1 MLRRRLSHHPL
12 LRAAAALLL
21 CLLLAGCGEIILFSQ
36 IGETEANEMMAVL
49 IQRDIACRK
58 ESGKEDTWTLKV
70 PGTDF
75 ARAVELLKAQGYPR
89 QKFAKMG
96 EIFQKSGLVSSPT
109 EERIRY
115 MYALSQEI
123 SDTLT
128 HIDGVINARVHIVIP
143 NNDPLADK
151 IVPSS
156 CAVYIKYRMGFDLE
170 SLAPQLKN
178 LVMRSIMGLNYDN
191 VTLVM
196 LPAVAVTVHPVA
208 RDEPKSRQDPQRTA
222 GLIAGAVA
230 GLGGIGWWL
239 KRRAIPPAS
248 LQPGPA

>member
-1 MLRRRLSHHPL
+1 MLRHRSLRPPHL
-12 LRAAAALLL
+12 LAVAALSL
-21 CLLLAGCGEIILFSQ
+21 CLLLSGCGEIIVFTQL
-36 IGETEANEMMAVL
+36 GETEANEMMAAL
-49 IQRDIACRK
+49 IQNDIACLK
-58 ESGKEDTWTLKV
+58 EAGKEDTWTLKV
-70 PGTDF
+70 PATDF

-143 NNDPLADK
+143 DNDPLADK

-156 CAVYIKYRMGFDLE
+156 CAVFIKYRAGFDLE

-178 LVMRSIMGLNYDN
+178 LVMRSIMGLNYEN

-196 LPAVAVTVHPVA
+196 LPAVAVAVPPAA
-208 RDEPKSRQDPQRTA
+208 RNEPGTRQDSKKTA
-222 GLIAGAVA
+222 ILFAGGVV

-239 KRRAIPPAS
+239 RRRALPLS
-248 LQPGPA
+248 SGKPGPA

>member
-1 MLRRRLSHHPL
+1 MLRSRPLRTSPL
-12 LRAAAALLL
+12 LAAAALSL
-21 CLLLAGCGEIILFSQ
+21 CLLLAGCGEIIIFTQL
-36 IGETEANEMMAVL
+36 GETEANEMMAVL
-49 IQRDIACRK
+49 IQRDIACLK
-58 ESGKEDTWTLKV
+58 EAGKEDTWTLKV

-75 ARAVELLKAQGYPR
+75 ARAVELLKSQGYPR

-143 NNDPLADK
+143 DNDPLADK

-156 CAVYIKYRMGFDLE
+156 CAVFIKYRVGFDLE

-178 LVMRSIMGLNYDN
+178 LVMRSIMGLHYED

-196 LPAVAVTVHPVA
+196 LPAVAVAVPPAIRNESGA
-208 RDEPKSRQDPQRTA
+208 RPDPKKTA
-222 GLIAGAVA
+222 ALVAGAVA
-230 GLGGIGWWL
+230 VLGVIGWWL
-239 KRRAIPPAS
+239 RRRAQPHAS
-248 LQPGPA
+248 AKPGPA